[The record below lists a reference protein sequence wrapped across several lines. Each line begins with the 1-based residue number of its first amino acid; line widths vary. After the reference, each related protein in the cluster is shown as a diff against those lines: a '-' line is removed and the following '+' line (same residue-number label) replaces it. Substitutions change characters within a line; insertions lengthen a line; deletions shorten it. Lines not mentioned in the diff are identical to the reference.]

1 MVATGGMGG
10 PRAVGTAET
19 AGTAGTSV
27 AVEMVATWTS
37 AEAGSTS
44 VAATAAALTS
54 AAATSGS
61 DPTTESKS
69 DPGVTFRHR
78 CRSQVWKRCSRRAA
92 SATEPLIDGYTV
104 NAFASWS
111 AVRFCDTAIAT
122 G

>member
-1 MVATGGMGG
+1 MGATVAT
-10 PRAVGTAET
+10 AVGTAET
-19 AGTAGTSV
+19 AATSMV
-27 AVEMVATWTS
+27 AAMVATWTS
-37 AEAGSTS
+37 AAAGSTS
-44 VAATAAALTS
+44 VAATAAAASTS

-69 DPGVTFRHR
+69 DPGGTFRHR
-78 CRSQVWKRCSRRAA
+78 CRSQGWKRGRRRAA